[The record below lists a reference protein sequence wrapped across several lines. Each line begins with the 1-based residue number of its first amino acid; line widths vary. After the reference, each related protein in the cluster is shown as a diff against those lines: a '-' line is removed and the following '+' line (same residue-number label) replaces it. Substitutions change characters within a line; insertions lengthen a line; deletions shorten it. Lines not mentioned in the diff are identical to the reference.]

1 MQCIQSKYAM
11 YTSSRYISP
20 VDEKNRPYHHGDLR
34 EVLLREAK
42 GLLEEVDPAEVSL
55 REIARRAGVSPR
67 APYRHFESRDA
78 LLAAIA
84 ANGFRQITAAF
95 DEIPTSNDLDRLKKM
110 GRAYVDFA
118 RAERPVF
125 ELMFSPLIRHDD
137 VQVASATAFERLVA
151 ATRPLAPAGS
161 TLKDWIRF
169 ATSIWSGLHGIATI
183 GNDGVGELYTSE
195 VFVSPEEI
203 IEALCFGWAK
213 AQAMCQTISP

>member
-1 MQCIQSKYAM
+1 M
-11 YTSSRYISP
+11 YTFNGYISQ
-20 VDEKNRPYHHGDLR
+20 VDDKNRPYHHGDLR
-34 EVLLREAK
+34 EVLLREARA
-42 GLLEEVDPAEVSL
+42 LLEEVDPGEVSL

-84 ANGFRQITAAF
+84 SDGFRKITSSF
-95 DEIPTSNDLDRLKKM
+95 DEIPLGNDLERLKKM
-110 GRAYVDFA
+110 GRVYVDFA
-118 RAERPVF
+118 RADRRVF

-151 ATRPLAPAGS
+151 ATRPLAPEGS

-183 GNDGVGELYTSE
+183 GNDGVGELYASE
-195 VFVSPEEI
+195 VFVTPEEI
-203 IEALCFGWAK
+203 IEALCLGWAK

>member
-1 MQCIQSKYAM
+1 M
-11 YTSSRYISP
+11 
-20 VDEKNRPYHHGDLR
+20 DEKSRTYHHGDLR

-42 GLLEEVDPAEVSL
+42 GLLDEVDPRDVSL

-84 ANGFRQITAAF
+84 ADGFRKVTASF
-95 DEIPTSNDLDRLKKM
+95 DGIPVGDDLERLKKM
-110 GRAYVDFA
+110 GRVYVELAKED
-118 RAERPVF
+118 RRVF
-125 ELMFSPLIRHDD
+125 ELMFSALIRHED

-169 ATSIWSGLHGIATI
+169 ATAIWCALHGIATI
-183 GNDGVGELYTSE
+183 RNDGVGEIYASE
-195 VFVSPEEI
+195 VFVTPEEMI
-203 IEALCFGWAK
+203 DALCEGWAK